1 MLQVNAELYFKSI
14 NERHALTFLIS
25 TTWLEIINVYIFV
38 FPFINKCLKKRYTL
52 MERSKVSYNI
62 RYKCTKEHRRN

>member
-1 MLQVNAELYFKSI
+1 MLKINAELYFKSI

-38 FPFINKCLKKRYTL
+38 FPFINKCLKKDILWWRDLKSVT
-52 MERSKVSYNI
+52 I
-62 RYKCTKEHRRN
+62 